1 MWRKSERGWCIL
13 VENEYKALPL
23 WLKFLDQTSKIV
35 TTLTAAALLYTR
47 SAGVVYF
54 VTGAVLCVPLVKC
67 AKKTIRQERPL
78 QNSGRK
84 VSYGMPSSHALT
96 CTFFATYITIACL
109 QLPVH
114 PTLPSF
120 ASFAPLVVLPWLF
133 MIITSRVR
141 LGHHTWPQVTA
152 GTALGACCASFWF
165 KLWMDDAAGVRTTA
179 WAVEVMAKSWFQEH
193 VYIHLLHLE
202 T

>member
-1 MWRKSERGWCIL
+1 MSST
-13 VENEYKALPL
+13 ALPL
-23 WLKFLDQTSKIV
+23 WLKFLDQTSRIV
-35 TTLTAAALLYTR
+35 TALTAIAILYTR

-67 AKKTIRQERPL
+67 IKKAIRQERPL

-84 VSYGMPSSHALT
+84 VTYGMPSSHALT

-141 LGHHTWPQVTA
+141 LGHHTWPQVAA
-152 GTALGACCASFWF
+152 GTALGVCCASFWF
-165 KLWMDDAAGVRTTA
+165 KLWVDDVAGVRTTA
-179 WAVEVMAKSWFQEH
+179 WEVEAMAKSLLGQWFQEH
-193 VYIHLLHLE
+193 GYIHFQHLE

>member
-1 MWRKSERGWCIL
+1 MTSA
-13 VENEYKALPL
+13 ALPL

-35 TTLTAAALLYTR
+35 TTLTAAAILYTR

-67 AKKTIRQERPL
+67 TKKAIRQERPL

-109 QLPVH
+109 KLPVH

-141 LGHHTWPQVTA
+141 LVAA
-152 GTALGACCASFWF
+152 GTALGVCCASFWF
-165 KLWMDDAAGVRTTA
+165 KLWMDDVAGVRTTA
-179 WAVEVMAKSWFQEH
+179 WEVEAMAKSLARTMVSGARIYPF
-193 VYIHLLHLE
+193 LHLE